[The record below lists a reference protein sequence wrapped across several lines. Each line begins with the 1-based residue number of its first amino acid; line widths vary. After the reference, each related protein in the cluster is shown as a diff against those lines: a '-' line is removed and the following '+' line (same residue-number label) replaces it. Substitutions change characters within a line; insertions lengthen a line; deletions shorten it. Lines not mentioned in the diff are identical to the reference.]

1 MVAGGF
7 SMRTR
12 LLFVATCVAA
22 AACGSTSLGQ
32 SLIGAKA
39 PNTVN
44 GQGGSDLIVIDSA
57 TGAWDFYMRVPHDI
71 SGSRQLYYLT
81 SVPGCRLAASLYR
94 NTGTAT
100 TTAQYMTINPGTGTA
115 TLFNFGAPLATSYI
129 EGVEYSPRHGNLLV
143 TFAALGN
150 FGTNRLAVVNSADGS
165 VISSTAAI
173 SGISDMD
180 YIVSTATED
189 VFIDFNASTAAG
201 RVKRLTNPLPATA
214 FTTFATPP
222 ALTNYWDSARHPTTN
237 EIIFSDTNGTRLVR
251 LVGNAYANGATLA
264 DGAQIRGL
272 AWANLPPRT
281 VMPDH
286 AGVCPGGTATI
297 TAKAVGTGPFT
308 YKWRKNGI
316 DIDSIANPTAVTSVL
331 SLSNADATSVAD
343 YDCVI
348 ENGCGT
354 HITAAVPFILC
365 TSDFNCDGTVDDFDF
380 QDFAFQYNILDCA
393 DPSMPAG
400 CPSDLNQDGVVD
412 DLDFQV
418 FVPAYDRLLCGE

>member
-1 MVAGGF
+1 
-7 SMRTR
+7 MRTR
-12 LLFVATCVAA
+12 LLFVATYLAA
-22 AACGSTSLGQ
+22 AACGSTALGQ
-32 SLIGAKA
+32 SLIGARA

-44 GQGGSDLIVIDSA
+44 GQGGSDLIVIDPA
-57 TGAWDFYMRVPHDI
+57 TGAWDFYLRVPHDT
-71 SGSRQLYYLT
+71 SGSRQLHYLT
-81 SVPGCRLAASLYR
+81 TLPGCRLAAALYR
-94 NTGTAT
+94 DNGTAN
-100 TTAQYMTINPGTGTA
+100 TTAQYMTINPGTGAA

-143 TFAALGN
+143 SFAALGN
-150 FGTNRLAVVNSADGS
+150 FGTNRLAVVNAADGS
-165 VISSTAAI
+165 VISSTTAI
-173 SGISDMD
+173 SGINDMD

-189 VFIDFNASTAAG
+189 VFIDFNATTAAG
-201 RVKRLTNPLPATA
+201 RVKKLTNPLPATA
-214 FTTFATPP
+214 FTTFASPP
-222 ALTNYWDSARHPTTN
+222 ALTNYWDAARHPTTN

-251 LVGNAYANGATLA
+251 LVGNAYVNGATLA

-316 DIDSIANPTAVTSVL
+316 DIDSIANPTALTAVL
-331 SLSNADATSVAD
+331 SLSNADAASVAN
-343 YDCVI
+343 YDCI
-348 ENGCGT
+348 IQNDCGT
-354 HITAAVPFILC
+354 HITEVVPFILC
-365 TSDFNCDGTVDDFDF
+365 TSDFNCDGSVDDLDF

-393 DPSMPAG
+393 DPSMPAN
-400 CPSDLNQDGVVD
+400 CPSDLNLDGVVD
-412 DLDFQV
+412 DVDFQL

>member
-1 MVAGGF
+1 MRSRSALSVAML
-7 SMRTR
+7 S
-12 LLFVATCVAA
+12 L
-22 AACGSTSLGQ
+22 AACGSAALGQ

-44 GQGGSDLIVIDSA
+44 GQGGSDLLVINPA

-71 SGSRQLYYLT
+71 SDSRQLYHLT
-81 SVPGCRLAASLYR
+81 SLPGCRLAASLYR
-94 NTGTAT
+94 NNGTAN
-100 TTAQYMTINPGTGTA
+100 TTAQYVAINPGTGTS
-115 TLFNFGAPLATSYI
+115 TLFNYGAPLTTSYI
-129 EGVEYSPRHGNLLV
+129 EGIEYSPRHGNLLV
-143 TFAALGN
+143 SFGALGN
-150 FGTNRLAVVNSADGS
+150 FGTNRLAVVNAADGS
-165 VISSTAAI
+165 VISTTTAI

-189 VFIDFNASTAAG
+189 VFIDFNANTAAG
-201 RVKRLTNPLPATA
+201 RIKKLTNPLPATA
-214 FTTFATPP
+214 FTSFASPP
-222 ALTNYWDSARHPTTN
+222 LLNLYWDAARHPTTN
-237 EIIFSDTNGTRLVR
+237 EIFFADTNGTRLVR
-251 LVGNAYANGATLA
+251 LVGNAYVNGATL
-264 DGAQIRGL
+264 DNGAQIRGL
-272 AWANLPPRT
+272 AWGFLPPRT
-281 VMPDH
+281 VMP
-286 AGVCPGGTATI
+286 AYTGACPGGTATV

-316 DIDSIANPTAVTSVL
+316 DIDSIANPTAVTAEL
-331 SLSNADATSVAD
+331 SLSNADATSVAN

-365 TSDFNCDGTVDDFDF
+365 TSDFNCDGTVDDLDF

-400 CPSDLNQDGVVD
+400 CPSDLNADGIVD
-412 DLDFQV
+412 DLDFQL